1 MRTPHPAVKPT
12 VLMLSFAAC
21 FAACSDDK
29 SGPSSP
35 PQQTPND
42 GAPTADVLPPSSL
55 DGGMDTV
62 GEDVVT
68 VPVGQAP
75 NAAAYASAKAAL
87 VADTPAD
94 ATAFLSRWHPSYL
107 AQLPY
112 DPSAAVNLAL
122 IQQSSLQLNAAEL
135 DILSKSGFAI
145 SARQSFGTFFMGYTG
160 IYAND
165 LPLFV
170 SGDSVLH
177 AVHRSYDAILKSVE
191 YTSLQPGLKQ
201 VLDGMRT
208 ALATEAAAGTWPT
221 ETVLDVDE
229 YLAVAATLDV
239 YNGSAAPVAGGSSA
253 AVAALVAQAKAAT
266 GSAQVTL
273 FGEPRMIDF
282 SQFTPRGH
290 YAGDSIL
297 EPYFQAMMWLGRT
310 DLRLLSQKVDGQV
323 AFDRRQ
329 FAAAALLAKLVEPVQ
344 STWAL
349 IDRTLRAFLGE
360 SDNMMPT
367 DFTALR
373 TLAGV
378 GTSADLL
385 VKSDQELA
393 SAIVSGGFGIQR
405 IASQLLFVEP
415 GNEGAPLDRA
425 FLLLGQRF
433 VIDSQVLSN
442 VVYDRVPES
451 PYRLMPNPLDVAFAA
466 LGNSGASDFL
476 ADDLKGHPGYPQ
488 ALHQAPR
495 AGRCS
500 TSPATGRES
509 LYTSWLG
516 ALRAASP
523 GFGAAANA
531 KAPPIVSTQA
541 WTKRVLEMQ
550 LASWAELRHDNLL
563 YAKQSYTGIPV
574 CDFPDA
580 YVEPIPA
587 LWHALADFGNRGA
600 TLVADLGLSTDTTSG
615 PAAYFT
621 SLASTATMLESM
633 ALAQEQ
639 GTPFTA
645 DQMAFINQ
653 AVEYK
658 TESVVCTTVKRPSG
672 WYPNLFYDRDS
683 ADKQDTI
690 IADVHTQP
698 ADETGAMV
706 GKVLHVGTGFPRLMV
721 VTFNTCSGPRA
732 YAGVV
737 SAYHE
742 TVTQNFQRLTD
753 AQWSTQ
759 IAASPPAEVP
769 WIADLVSR

>member
-1 MRTPHPAVKPT
+1 MRPEPSLAKPT
-12 VLMLSFAAC
+12 ALIASLLWLSLAAAC
-21 FAACSDDK
+21 GDDK
-29 SGPSSP
+29 SSATTPAPKDGPSPADANPPPGSP
-35 PQQTPND
+35 EV
-42 GAPTADVLPPSSL
+42 GKDV
-55 DGGMDTV
+55 V

-68 VPVGQAP
+68 VAAGQPP
-75 NAAAYASAKAAL
+75 NATTYANTKAAL
-87 VADTPAD
+87 TADTPAD
-94 ATAFLSRWHPSYL
+94 ATGFLSRWHPSYL
-107 AQLPY
+107 APLPY
-112 DPSAAVNLAL
+112 DPSAAVNLPL
-122 IQQSSLQLNAAEL
+122 IQQSALQLNAAEL
-135 DILSKSGFAI
+135 TTLSSTGLAI

-160 IYAND
+160 IYASD

-177 AVHRSYDAILKSVE
+177 AVHRSYDAILKGVE
-191 YTSLQPGLKQ
+191 YASLQPGMQKL
-201 VLDGMRT
+201 LDGMRG
-208 ALATEAAAGTWPT
+208 ALPTEAASGTWPT

-229 YLAVAATLDV
+229 YLAVAATLVV
-239 YNGSAAPVAGGSSA
+239 YNGSAAPVAGGSNA
-253 AVAALVAQAKAAT
+253 TVASLVSQAKAAT
-266 GSAQVTL
+266 GTAQVTL
-273 FGEPRMIDF
+273 FGEARMVDF

-290 YAGDSIL
+290 YANDSIL
-297 EPYFQAMMWLGRT
+297 EPYFRAMMWLGRT
-310 DLRLLSQKVDGQV
+310 DLRLLSQKASGEV

-329 FAAAALLAKLVEPVQ
+329 FAAAALLAKLVEADQ
-344 STWAL
+344 GSWAL
-349 IDRTLRAFLGE
+349 MDRTLRAFVGE

-367 DFTALR
+367 DFAALR
-373 TLAGV
+373 TLAGADS
-378 GTSADLL
+378 SAALL
-385 VKSDQELA
+385 AKTDEELA
-393 SAIVSGGFGIQR
+393 RAIVSGGFGIQR
-405 IASQLLFVEP
+405 IASQLLFVDP

-442 VVYDRVPES
+442 VVYDRIS
-451 PYRLMPNPLDVAFAA
+451 QKPYRMMPNPLDVAFAA
-466 LGNSGASDFL
+466 LGNSGAADFL
-476 ADDLKGHPGYPQ
+476 ADDLKAHPAYPQ
-488 ALHQAPR
+488 ALHQARVLVDQHEP
-495 AGRCS
+495 GYW
-500 TSPATGRES
+500 TES

-516 ALRAASP
+516 AVRAASP
-523 GFGAAANA
+523 GFGSAANP

-541 WTKRVLEMQ
+541 WTKRVLAMQ
-550 LASWAELRHDNLL
+550 LAAWAELRHDNLL

-574 CDFPDA
+574 CEFPDA

-587 LWHALADFGNRGA
+587 LWHALADLGNRGA
-600 TLVADLGLSTDTTSG
+600 ALIADLGLSTGTSSG

-621 SLASTATMLESM
+621 SLAGTATMLEGM
-633 ALAQEQ
+633 ALAQQE

-645 DQMAFINQ
+645 EQMAFINQ

-658 TESVVCTTVKRPSG
+658 TESVVCTTIKRPSG

-698 ADETGAMV
+698 ADELGTMV

-742 TVTQNFQRLTD
+742 TITTNFQRLTD
-753 AQWSTQ
+753 EQWTNQ

-769 WIADLVSR
+769 WMADLVSR